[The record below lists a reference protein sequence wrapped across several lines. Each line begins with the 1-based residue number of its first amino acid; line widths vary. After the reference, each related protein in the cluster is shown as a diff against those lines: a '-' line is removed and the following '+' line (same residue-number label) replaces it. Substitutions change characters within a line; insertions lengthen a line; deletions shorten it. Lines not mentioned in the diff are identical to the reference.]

1 MEKGG
6 VNMGMF
12 PSRYSSFDVGRTDS
26 VGHTAIF
33 SDDSRGKSI
42 KTFTGKRPTTADHLS
57 PVKMH
62 VECAD
67 VQFMLFILPKVM
79 EQRG

>member
-12 PSRYSSFDVGRTDS
+12 PSRYSSLMWVERTLWDTLLFS
-26 VGHTAIF
+26 VMIPGEKVSKPLQERDLQQQT
-33 SDDSRGKSI
+33 
-42 KTFTGKRPTTADHLS
+42 TFP